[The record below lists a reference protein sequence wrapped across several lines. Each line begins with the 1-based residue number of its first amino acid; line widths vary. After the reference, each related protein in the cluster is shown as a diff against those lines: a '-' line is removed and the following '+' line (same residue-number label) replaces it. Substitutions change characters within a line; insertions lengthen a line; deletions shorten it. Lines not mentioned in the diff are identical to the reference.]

1 MEADKGLPTA
11 ANDRDWLEVAR
22 GALVD
27 AAGHVATLWTTY
39 ILALLYFYV
48 ATAGVTHRDLFL
60 ESPIKLPF
68 LSIELPL
75 KGYFWFGPILAWV
88 LHVYVLIHVRL
99 LADKVN
105 GFGADLMTAYPDAQE
120 REHYLRRLPIN
131 LFVQQL
137 AAARLSKSQ
146 VAKRLLRAILW
157 LTLVALPLGL
167 FVFFELRFLPYHD
180 EPITWLQRLL
190 VVGDLVVL
198 FYFWPGIASSGKHP
212 ERPSSRRWFAYRLP
226 PLSVCVVGVVAA
238 ITVFYTGVFPG
249 EHLDLMYASACSDHC
264 KRLIKQCSEGSDTK
278 YYCYDVAS
286 SRLQLREG
294 LSNNPAFPSIIQLPN
309 FDAANTSVYD
319 SDAKFEAVHATL
331 SMAGRDLVG
340 ADLSGG
346 NFRKV
351 DFTDANLSGAQLA
364 NANLRDA
371 NLNRAHLDFAV
382 LDDAEMPGAN
392 FRGASA
398 RLAQFQRAT
407 LSGADLSV
415 GDFSFSTFDGAV
427 MIGAQFIGSTLYGA
441 SLRGTNLAFAQ
452 FQGAYLLSGHFEGSF
467 LGGATLDKAVLVGAD
482 LSNTFL
488 HFSSIN
494 GARVLG
500 AKVDSASLQFS
511 IVKNVHGECLTK
523 DECSQFDQDFKDKIW
538 QIQYG
543 LSDMSL
549 ALASPVF
556 RAKLTSALS
565 EATTPG
571 PSPGPPQ
578 KTFVV
583 DPSWYVAEKATELSG
598 DRQSEYKNWLVDM
611 VCNSASDETTVVMV
625 TWGLAVG
632 LTENRGQ
639 IGELSAPLL
648 SPQCRG
654 TLDLSPYDRSNVT
667 KFISGLSKSSR
678 RCKSEK
684 YAHSSNASSSSECE
698 IFNHQSK

>member
-1 MEADKGLPTA
+1 MEEDKELPTA
-11 ANDRDWLEVAR
+11 ADDHDWLEVAR
-22 GALVD
+22 DALVD
-27 AAGHVATLWTTY
+27 AAGQVSTLWTTY

-105 GFGADLMTAYPDAQE
+105 GFGADLVTAYPNVQE

-167 FVFFELRFLPYHD
+167 FIFFELRFLPYHD
-180 EPITWLQRLL
+180 QPITWLQRLL
-190 VVGDLVVL
+190 VVGDLVIL
-198 FYFWPGIASSGKHP
+198 FYFWRGIASSGKHP
-212 ERPSSRRWFAYRLP
+212 ERPYSRSWFAHRLP

-238 ITVFYTGVFPG
+238 IAVFYTGVFPG
-249 EHLDLMYASACSDHC
+249 ERLDLMYASACGDHC
-264 KRLIKQCSEGSDTK
+264 KRLIKLCSEDAETK
-278 YYCYDVAS
+278 YYCYDVMS
-286 SRLQLREG
+286 SRLHLREG
-294 LSNNPAFPSIIQLPN
+294 LSDDPAFPSIIQLPN

-340 ADLSGG
+340 AVLNGG

-351 DFTDANLSGAQLA
+351 DFSRANLSGAQLA

-371 NLNRAHLDFAV
+371 NLWTAQLDFAV

-392 FRGASA
+392 LRGANA
-398 RLAQFQRAT
+398 RLAHFQRAT
-407 LSGADLSV
+407 LSGADLSA

-427 MIGAQFIGSTLYGA
+427 MVGAQFNSSTLYGA

-452 FQGAYLLSGHFEGSF
+452 LQGAYLLASHFEGSF
-467 LGGATLDKAVLVGAD
+467 LGGANLDKAVLIGAN

-488 HFSSIN
+488 HFASIN
-494 GARVLG
+494 EARVLD
-500 AKVDSASLQFS
+500 AKVEGASLTLS
-511 IVKNVHGECLTK
+511 IVKNVHGDCLTK
-523 DECSQFDQDFKDKIW
+523 DECDQWDQELKDKIW

-543 LSDMSL
+543 LDDVSL
-549 ALASPVF
+549 TLASPVF
-556 RAKLTSALS
+556 RAKLSAALS
-565 EATTPG
+565 DMMTPG
-571 PSPGPPQ
+571 RSAEPPP
-578 KTFVV
+578 KKFVV
-583 DPSWYVAEKATELSG
+583 DPSWYVAERAIGSFG

-632 LTENRGQ
+632 LTENQ
-639 IGELSAPLL
+639 AKIGELSAPLL

-667 KFISGLSKSSR
+667 KFISGLSKWSR
-678 RCKSEK
+678 RCNAEK
-684 YAHSSNASSSSECE
+684 YAQLPQRSSSSACE
-698 IFNHQSK
+698 MFDRQSK